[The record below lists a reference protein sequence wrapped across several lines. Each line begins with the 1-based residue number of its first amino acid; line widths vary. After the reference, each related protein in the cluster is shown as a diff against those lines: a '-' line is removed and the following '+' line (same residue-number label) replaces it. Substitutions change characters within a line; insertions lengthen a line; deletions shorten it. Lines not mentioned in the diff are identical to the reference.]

1 MCSKRPNIS
10 FAALYVGYRGKL
22 TMFRESAI
30 QKVMKLYH
38 LHWRRSGSTVVDS

>member
-1 MCSKRPNIS
+1 MCSKGPNIS
-10 FAALYVGYRGKL
+10 FATLYVGHRGKL

-38 LHWRRSGSTVVDS
+38 LHSRPSGSTVVDC